1 MAGGGQATPLEIS
14 ALNHPVLRLDRDRPK
29 CLGAAASR
37 ISLGELLMG
46 LLNSGV
52 GRFLRHLAAMPLA
65 FPVVDFVVIIG
76 AHRHASIALYKRQ
89 LLGAVSRGLP
99 VMRVAPAV
107 DKYTPVS
114 VPRIITWI
122 K

>member
-1 MAGGGQATPLEIS
+1 M
-14 ALNHPVLRLDRDRPK
+14 N
-29 CLGAAASR
+29 
-37 ISLGELLMG
+37 
-46 LLNSGV
+46 LLNRRIA
-52 GRFLRHLAAMPLA
+52 RFLSHLAAMSLA

-76 AHRHASIALYKRQ
+76 AHPHASIALYKRQ